1 MGVMRS
7 SALSCSR
14 LSSEIRTVKGVT
26 LEFALGRVTE
36 EVMLTCYNLRESGG
50 DVVAL
55 CRTNILDVASC
66 CLERPRLFDASNRG
80 RHGDRILV

>member
-26 LEFALGRVTE
+26 LEFALGKATE
-36 EVMLTCYNLRESGG
+36 EVILRCCDVWES
-50 DVVAL
+50 
-55 CRTNILDVASC
+55 R
-66 CLERPRLFDASNRG
+66 
-80 RHGDRILV
+80 GDR